1 MLYLAALSRLH
12 CFPVTRSLTRNQ
24 EEKRCGNISQPVG
37 SKLPLQENI
46 TMAKIENLRRHLG
59 ITLYG
64 KPLRR
69 KPRFGIYGGQFDPIH
84 YGHLLCANWT
94 RMTEKLDKV
103 LFVTCGES
111 PNNKPDSLS
120 ANDRHDMVV
129 AATANN
135 PFFEASRS
143 DIRQNGTS
151 YMINTVQGVIEE
163 YGEDVDLFVMISS
176 EYLNPDH
183 KYFLPK
189 WIGADQ
195 LFAIPQVRFL
205 VFPREGVTVKQIE
218 AWAKLIP
225 QARIKALHA
234 PSPPLSSTMI
244 RQWVAQGRSIWYSTP
259 WNVQQII
266 YKKGHYMKPGQAP
279 YKHEAPPVSE
289 LKRVG
294 IYPGAFDPINYGDLL
309 RGEWA
314 RCEHNLDRV
323 VFVTSASPPN
333 NRKITDTAEDRHDM
347 VVAATAENPYFDA
360 WRNDIDSGKVSYT
373 LQTVQEAR
381 RRYGKDVELFVL
393 LRSDYLDPKHPF
405 CLSKWMGAQELFK
418 ECKFIAFPNDWN
430 QVEQTKQ
437 WAKRIPNANIE
448 VVYAPSQ
455 PVSGDDIRGLVAS
468 GGSTLYCLPWDVQ
481 QLIAKKG
488 LYGADQPA
496 AHKAKG

>member
-1 MLYLAALSRLH
+1 
-12 CFPVTRSLTRNQ
+12 
-24 EEKRCGNISQPVG
+24 
-37 SKLPLQENI
+37 
-46 TMAKIENLRRHLG
+46 MAKFANLRHHLG
-59 ITLYG
+59 MTLYG

-69 KPRFGIYGGQFDPIH
+69 KPRIGIYGGQFDPIH
-84 YGHLLCANWT
+84 YGHLLCAHWT

-111 PNNKPDSLS
+111 PNDKPDSLA

-135 PFFEASRS
+135 SFFEASRS
-143 DIRQNGTS
+143 DIRQRGTS
-151 YMINTVQGVIEE
+151 YMINTVQGVMEE
-163 YGEDVDLFVMISS
+163 YGEDIEISVMISS

-189 WIGADQ
+189 WVGADQ
-195 LFAIPQVRFL
+195 LFAIKQLRFL
-205 VFPREGVTVKQIE
+205 VFPREGITVKQIQ

-225 QARIKALHA
+225 DARIKALDA

-244 RQWVAQGRSIWYSTP
+244 RQWVAQGRSIWYTTP

-266 YKKGHYMKPGQAP
+266 MKKGHYLKAGQTP
-279 YKHEAPPVSE
+279 YKQEAPALADV
-289 LKRVG
+289 KRVG

-309 RGEWA
+309 RAEWA
-314 RCEHNLDRV
+314 RGEHKLDRV
-323 VFVTSASPPN
+323 VFVTSGSPPN
-333 NRKITDTAEDRHDM
+333 NRKITDSAEHRHDM
-347 VVAATAENPYFDA
+347 VVAATAENPGFDA

-393 LRSDYLDPKHPF
+393 LRSDYLDPAHPF
-405 CLSKWMGAQELFK
+405 YLSKWMGAQELFK

-430 QVEQTKQ
+430 QIEQTKQ
-437 WAKRIPNANIE
+437 WAKRIANANIE

-455 PVSGDDIRGLVAS
+455 PVSGDVIRGLIAE
-468 GGSTLYCLPWDVQ
+468 GKSTLYCLPQDVHN
-481 QLIAKKG
+481 LIVKAG

-496 AHKAKG
+496 AHKGR

>member
-1 MLYLAALSRLH
+1 
-12 CFPVTRSLTRNQ
+12 
-24 EEKRCGNISQPVG
+24 
-37 SKLPLQENI
+37 
-46 TMAKIENLRRHLG
+46 MAKINDLRRHLG
-59 ITLYG
+59 MTLYG

-69 KPRFGIYGGQFDPIH
+69 KPRIGIYGGQFDPIH
-84 YGHLLCANWT
+84 YGHLLCAHFT
-94 RMTEKLDKV
+94 RMTMKLDKV

-111 PNNKPDSLS
+111 PNDKPDSLP

-143 DIRQNGTS
+143 DIRQKGTS
-151 YMINTVQGVIEE
+151 YMINTVEGVLQE
-163 YGEDVDLFVMISS
+163 YGDDVELFCMISS
-176 EYLNPDH
+176 EYLNPAH

-189 WIGADQ
+189 WVGADQ
-195 LFAIPQVRFL
+195 LFAIKQLTFL
-205 VFPREGVTVKQIE
+205 VFPRDGVSVKQIE

-225 QARIKALHA
+225 NARIKALKA
-234 PSPPLSSTMI
+234 PSPALSSTMI

-266 YKKGHYMKPGQAP
+266 NKKGHYLKPGQAS
-279 YKHEAPPVSE
+279 YKPEAPSFADI
-289 LKRVG
+289 KRVG

-314 RCEHNLDRV
+314 RCEKNLDRV
-323 VFVTSASPPN
+323 VFVTSAAPPN
-333 NRKITDTAEDRHDM
+333 NRKIADSAENRHDM

-360 WRNDIDSGKVSYT
+360 WRNEVDSGKVSYT

-381 RRYGKDVELFVL
+381 RKYGKDVELYVL

-430 QVEQTKQ
+430 QIEQTRE
-437 WAKRIPNANIE
+437 WAKRIPNADIE
-448 VVYAPSQ
+448 VVYALNQ
-455 PVSGDDIRGLVAS
+455 PVTGEEIRGLIAE
-468 GGSTLYCLPWDVQ
+468 GKSTLYCLPWDVQ
-481 QLIAKKG
+481 QLVAKKG

-496 AHKAKG
+496 AHKAR